1 MSQLLQREGDL
12 LQRPLEVLQRVLA
25 AGFPGRERQWAQTV
39 GEALVRLEK
48 ALRRNLELAKAHE
61 GSLAEV
67 DDTRPTLSR
76 GADALCKE
84 QEDLLRQILSLREQT
99 RLAADAF
106 QQAADPSP
114 KETVACVPNFGAIRQ
129 RGEQLLAGLKR
140 ARETEAQLVLESVN
154 TDIGVGD

>member
-1 MSQLLQREGDL
+1 MSQLLQRKSDS
-12 LQRPLEVLQRVLA
+12 LQRALDVLRRVLA

-39 GEALVRLEK
+39 GEALARLETT
-48 ALRRNLELAKAHE
+48 LRHNLELAEAHE

-76 GADALCKE
+76 EADALCKE
-84 QEDLLRQILSLREQT
+84 QEGLLRQILALREQA

-106 QQAADPSP
+106 QHAADPSR